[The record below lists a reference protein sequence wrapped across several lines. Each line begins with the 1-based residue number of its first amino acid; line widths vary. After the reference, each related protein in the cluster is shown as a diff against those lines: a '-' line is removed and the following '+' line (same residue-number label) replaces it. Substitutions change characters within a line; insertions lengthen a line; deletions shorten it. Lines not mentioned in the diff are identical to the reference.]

1 MGSIAGGLIA
11 VALGILALITWPWRA
26 LEVFQGMIPF
36 VLIIGGIVASVAGL
50 EIVKEKGSR
59 HKTEASDDKENE

>member
-26 LEVFQGMIPF
+26 IEFIEGAIPF
-36 VLIIGGIVASVAGL
+36 VLIIGGIVAAVAGL
-50 EIVKEKGSR
+50 EIVKENGSK
-59 HKTEASDDKENE
+59 HKAKDSKDKDDE